1 MPVSLHSQ
9 ISSYPCMQ
17 RNSEPTKSS
26 TDIKIT
32 SNSPTTPLIQ
42 INNNSLFGTQR
53 SLLRIR
59 TKSKQHS
66 MICPINLSTTL
77 WHNAK
82 SPRVGGWVGRKTKQ
96 YNTTS
101 LVSGLLWCILEVK
114 SDTKWNTKLLK
125 SDTRGCLSKEGNKK
139 ETRRRQ
145 GQL

>member
-59 TKSKQHS
+59 TKIKQHS
-66 MICPINLSTTL
+66 MIYPINLSTTL

-82 SPRVGGWVGRKTKQ
+82 SPRVGGWVGRNSTIQ
-96 YNTTS
+96 H
-101 LVSGLLWCILEVK
+101 LWCQACSGVFLKWKVTRNETQNSWSLIPEGAYPKRV
-114 SDTKWNTKLLK
+114 TKKRL
-125 SDTRGCLSKEGNKK
+125 DEGKVSYS
-139 ETRRRQ
+139 
-145 GQL
+145 